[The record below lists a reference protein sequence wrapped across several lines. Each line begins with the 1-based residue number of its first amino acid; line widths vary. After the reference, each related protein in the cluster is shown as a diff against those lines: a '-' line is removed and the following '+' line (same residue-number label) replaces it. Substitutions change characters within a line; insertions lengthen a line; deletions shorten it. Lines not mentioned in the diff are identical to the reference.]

1 LESFERLEK
10 SQSQLRR
17 SVAGSKHVLAFAR
30 LTLTPRHHQNSNGSV
45 TARSSR
51 PRSTGIG
58 DAFSSSPRL
67 FHQHLPWMIN
77 LVYAAFNRYVQKA
90 SDRLVIESF
99 IKSWAEFIWHMYPV
113 LSLYT
118 LILRSFRAEL
128 RKIFRCTVI
137 HQVTRV
143 ASLLGHLT
151 QP

>member
-1 LESFERLEK
+1 MG
-10 SQSQLRR
+10 QSQ
-17 SVAGSKHVLAFAR
+17 HVLRAR
-30 LTLTPRHHQNSNGSV
+30 DQQALVMLFLQVLVYFISN
-45 TARSSR
+45 
-51 PRSTGIG
+51 
-58 DAFSSSPRL
+58 
-67 FHQHLPWMIN
+67 LPWMIN

-128 RKIFRCTVI
+128 RKILRCTVI

-151 QP
+151 QVTCLK